1 MIKYP
6 DFIGPAKDLESV
18 DFTRIGHSIG
28 VGEDE
33 IHAFADV
40 EAAGKPFDG
49 FKRPKML
56 FEPHKFYAFT
66 SGETRQKAVGRGL
79 AYPNWMPGHYPKDSY
94 PVLEAAFALAPEAA
108 LRACSW
114 GAGQI
119 LGDNHRMIG
128 FTTVYDMVNAFCEDA
143 DAHIKGMADFIVAA
157 GIDDELR
164 RIAFLDRPTTPND
177 CIPIVAVYNGPGF
190 RSNDYHTKLAS
201 RHNFWRGIP
210 DTPFD
215 ETEAGF
221 QIMAVGS
228 VGTKVKAAQES
239 LLKLGH
245 DPKGAD
251 GKFGGNTRTAVMGFQ
266 SKAVMPVTGV
276 IDLATYQA
284 IVKAVNP
291 MMTCGPMS

>member
-1 MIKYP
+1 MIKYG
-6 DFIGPAKDLESV
+6 DFVGPAKALESV
-18 DFTRIGHSIG
+18 DFTRIGHGIG

-40 EAAGKPFDG
+40 EAGGKPFDS
-49 FKRPKML
+49 FNRPAML

-66 SGETRQKAVGRGL
+66 SGAIRQTAVEQGL
-79 AYPNWMPGHYPKDSY
+79 AYPNWMPGNYPSDSY
-94 PVLEAAFALAPEAA
+94 PRLYAAFKLAPEAA

-128 FTTVYDMVNAFCEDA
+128 FTSVYQMVNAFCEDA

-164 RIAFLDRPTTPND
+164 NIAFLDRPTTATD
-177 CIPIVAVYNGPGF
+177 CIPIVIVYNGPGYK
-190 RSNDYHTKLAS
+190 SNNYHTKLAQ

-210 DTPFD
+210 DTLFS
-215 ETEAGF
+215 EEEAGF

-228 VGTKVKAAQES
+228 VGAKVKTAQES
-239 LLKLGH
+239 LLMLGH
-245 DPKGAD
+245 DPKGID
-251 GKFGGNTRTAVMGFQ
+251 GKFGGNTRAAVMGFQ
-266 SKAVMPVTGV
+266 SKAVVPVTGI
-276 IDLATYQA
+276 IDLDTYQRL
-284 IVKAVNP
+284 VKAANP
-291 MMTCGPMS
+291 MMTCGPIA